1 MLGPSPACQPKA
13 FTSGCLLPSFIYERK
28 VLGMPLCIQTIFNTT
43 CAQNR
48 MFEFSVSFCPRFAK
62 GFFAKGCTTQA
73 VFNCCSKQKSKH
85 NLKLAGSHRT
95 WSDLQ
100 NQLNQVHPDQER
112 WCLPKCRVLHRPAS
126 LNLILELQTQKFLS
140 ATQKCESDIFT
151 AKVKVSVYK
160 GELVSVQVSKGC
172 KTINLKLHEKLA
184 ALSKIL
190 Q

>member
-1 MLGPSPACQPKA
+1 MFACISKSWQCGKWA
-13 FTSGCLLPSFIYERK
+13 NSSGWANVIY
-28 VLGMPLCIQTIFNTT
+28 TNT
-43 CAQNR
+43 QNR
-48 MFEFSVSFCPRFAK
+48 MFEFRVSFCPRFAK

-85 NLKLAGSHRT
+85 NLKLAGSHRM

-140 ATQKCESDIFT
+140 ATQKCKSDIFT
-151 AKVKVSVYK
+151 AKVNVSVYK
-160 GELVSVQVSKGC
+160 GVIQGKRHPHARHYCIQEYHIFKSRG
-172 KTINLKLHEKLA
+172 
-184 ALSKIL
+184 
-190 Q
+190 

>member
-1 MLGPSPACQPKA
+1 M
-13 FTSGCLLPSFIYERK
+13 
-28 VLGMPLCIQTIFNTT
+28 
-43 CAQNR
+43 
-48 MFEFSVSFCPRFAK
+48 
-62 GFFAKGCTTQA
+62 
-73 VFNCCSKQKSKH
+73 
-85 NLKLAGSHRT
+85 

-160 GELVSVQVSKGC
+160 GELVSLQVSKGC
-172 KTINLKLHEKLA
+172 KNLKLHEKLT

>member
-1 MLGPSPACQPKA
+1 MVSHRQWVLRTNQKESGPRGVAV
-13 FTSGCLLPSFIYERK
+13 T
-28 VLGMPLCIQTIFNTT
+28 
-43 CAQNR
+43 QNR
-48 MFEFSVSFCPRFAK
+48 MFEFRVSFCPRFAK

-85 NLKLAGSHRT
+85 NLKLAGSHRM

-151 AKVKVSVYK
+151 AKVKVSVY
-160 GELVSVQVSKGC
+160 QRQ
-172 KTINLKLHEKLA
+172 LKIAIHN
-184 ALSKIL
+184 
-190 Q
+190 QNQ